1 MFRMV
6 GTLLLIFCGTMS
18 NAMDTYMSDEQ
29 MYKRKHD
36 DYHHQQGPQKKM
48 ARCDISSLSSLV
60 VNQEIDT
67 FSLQA
72 ALVIKK
78 SKPCCYL
85 NEIRNAAR
93 IASFLKLQSINC
105 SENPIM
111 VPVIITSD
119 PATAKTCIADFS
131 KGFSIT
137 SSNDTV
143 AHYDWFPEYL
153 PLDWL
158 SMMNEESSLILHV
171 NANPP
176 FRLSL
181 WPLKRAS
188 YRPGNP
194 AIKSFKLC
202 LSEKYE
208 EFVLAESNEYGD
220 VMDLL

>member
-1 MFRMV
+1 MV
-6 GTLLLIFCGTMS
+6 GLLLLILCGMT
-18 NAMDTYMSDEQ
+18 NAMDTYMFDEQ
-29 MYKRKHD
+29 TYKRKHE
-36 DYHHQQGPQKKM
+36 DYNHDQGPVRKV
-48 ARCDISSLSSLV
+48 ARCDAAAFSSLV
-60 VNQEIDT
+60 GDHEIDA

-78 SKPCCYL
+78 SKSCCYL
-85 NEIRNAAR
+85 HDLNNAQR
-93 IASFLKLQSINC
+93 IARFLKLQSTNC

-119 PATAKTCIADFS
+119 PATAKACISDFS

-137 SSNDTV
+137 SSTEVV
-143 AHYDWFPEYL
+143 AHYDWFPDYL

-158 SMMNEESSLILHV
+158 SMMSEESSLILSA
-171 NANPP
+171 NATPP

-188 YRPGNP
+188 YRPGHP
-194 AIKSFKLC
+194 EVKSFQRC

-208 EFVLAESNEYGD
+208 EFVLTEAAEYHD
-220 VMDLL
+220 KMDLH